1 MTSTTQFDYIDLS
14 DTDPSYNGGGAKLTL
29 PCCALFRI
37 TGLGDKPTKDKTG
50 SMLEI
55 KLEVLA
61 SSTNSADVGKI
72 VSIYLNLNNRSA
84 DAVRIA
90 KQDLSKLVA
99 NTVCTPQLQ
108 VQSLIGQQFIGACI
122 QDGDFMRIRSYMN
135 SVGMQVYDFYG
146 NTREPE
152 MGDHQEL
159 TIERAKLLAQFGQAP
174 TAQTVA
180 AVQQATTPAPAPQA
194 APQAAPVAAVPNA
207 VPAFVN
213 AKAAPQEQ
221 QFVGVPINFQ
231 PAQ

>member
-122 QDGDFMRIRSYMN
+122 QDGDFMRIWSYMN

-152 MGDHQEL
+152 MGDRQEL

-180 AVQQATTPAPAPQA
+180 AVQQATTPAPQA
-194 APQAAPVAAVPNA
+194 APQAAAAAVPNA

-213 AKAAPQEQ
+213 ANAPQAAPQGQ
-221 QFVGVPINFQ
+221 QFVGVPTSFP